1 MAASQ
6 TDSADAADLKAEN
19 QSAAPDKRHVLPKP
33 QHFSEVD
40 SFQYL
45 LSLIKAGKH
54 REVRAYL
61 IEILPE
67 LAACKLHE
75 HEKFN
80 QLFFIPRLIQKSGMT
95 KHGVQR
101 LLRKVRV
108 VERNITG
115 IELPKGGAFADFGC
129 GPHDPVAMA
138 TYFYA
143 NGFAKVHA
151 IDLQPP
157 RNEIFS
163 ALSMYD
169 LLANM
174 QMFPRRYCRPDVKPD
189 AILERIRIFNAAAF
203 ERGDFRRGM
212 AAADGNICY
221 EPVDISQSSI
231 EPESLSLLV
240 SSTVLEHVSDLD
252 DVCRKIYDSLMPGGV
267 AYHFIDMADH
277 RSFRR
282 NSEFGPLS
290 FLTEEVAPRNQ
301 NRLRK
306 SEQLA
311 AHQGAGFDIVNQSSV
326 NAVLDDDIRSRLVE
340 RYRGLDDDD
349 ISTIKMHLTVRKP
362 LRVN

>member
-6 TDSADAADLKAEN
+6 TDSADAADLRAET
-19 QSAAPDKRHVLPKP
+19 QSAAPDKRYVLPKP

-138 TYFYA
+138 TYFTPTALPGSMPSISSRRATKFFRPFPCTICWPTCRCSHGAIAGRTSSRTRSWNAFAYSTPQRL
-143 NGFAKVHA
+143 NG
-151 IDLQPP
+151 
-157 RNEIFS
+157 EIS
-163 ALSMYD
+163 DAVWRRRRQHMLRTCRHLS
-169 LLANM
+169 
-174 QMFPRRYCRPDVKPD
+174 V
-189 AILERIRIFNAAAF
+189 
-203 ERGDFRRGM
+203 
-212 AAADGNICY
+212 
-221 EPVDISQSSI
+221 VDR
-231 EPESLSLLV
+231 
-240 SSTVLEHVSDLD
+240 T
-252 DVCRKIYDSLMPGGV
+252 
-267 AYHFIDMADH
+267 
-277 RSFRR
+277 
-282 NSEFGPLS
+282 
-290 FLTEEVAPRNQ
+290 
-301 NRLRK
+301 
-306 SEQLA
+306 
-311 AHQGAGFDIVNQSSV
+311 
-326 NAVLDDDIRSRLVE
+326 
-340 RYRGLDDDD
+340 
-349 ISTIKMHLTVRKP
+349 
-362 LRVN
+362 